1 MMIKNYKVTVN
12 GKSYDVSVEEIRN
25 ESVASNKVL
34 SAAVNNVVNNQAAN
48 TKASAPAAK
57 PAAPAAP
64 KAPAIDEN
72 AISVKATMPGTIL
85 SFNVAIGDKVTEGQV
100 VAVLEAMKMENELTA
115 PASGEV
121 ISIHV
126 EKGSSVV
133 EGQVILQIKWDGFE
147 RWIWIML

>member
-1 MMIKNYKVTVN
+1 MIKNYKVTVN

-25 ESVASNKVL
+25 ESAASNKVL
-34 SAAVNNVVNNQAAN
+34 SAAVNNAVNNQAVN
-48 TKASAPAAK
+48 TKASAPS
-57 PAAPAAP
+57 AAPAAA
-64 KAPAIDEN
+64 KASAIDEN

-121 ISIHV
+121 ISIHDIDRCLFNLYV
-126 EKGSSVV
+126 Y
-133 EGQVILQIKWDGFE
+133 IL
-147 RWIWIML
+147 